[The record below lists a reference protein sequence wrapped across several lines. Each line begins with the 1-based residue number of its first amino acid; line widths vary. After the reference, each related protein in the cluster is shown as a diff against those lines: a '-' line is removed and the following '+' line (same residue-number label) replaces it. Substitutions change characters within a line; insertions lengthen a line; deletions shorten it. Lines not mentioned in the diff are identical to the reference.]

1 MEEAHW
7 EAKLRQLARR
17 ETRHVAPVSR
27 PAIAKR
33 SSLKLVTAITRHDAL
48 LLPRSWP
55 LLTGSE
61 AEDLAC
67 GQCSNV
73 IGAGITAAAARSQ
86 FPEGERV
93 IVRCRCGAFNLL
105 CHAPG
110 GRSEP
115 HRARAIVPARPR
127 PRYAIR
133 RRSVSS

>member
-1 MEEAHW
+1 MEEAQW

-17 ETRHVAPVSR
+17 EVKHGAPVSR
-27 PAIAKR
+27 PAITRR

-48 LLPRSWP
+48 LMPRSWP

-67 GQCSNV
+67 GQCANV
-73 IGAGITAAAARSQ
+73 IGAGITTASARSH

-93 IVRCRCGAFNLL
+93 IVRCSCGAFNLL

-115 HRARAIVPARPR
+115 HRARAIVPDRPR
-127 PRYAIR
+127 PRYAVR
-133 RRSVSS
+133 RRSASS

>member
-1 MEEAHW
+1 MEEAQW

-17 ETRHVAPVSR
+17 EVKHLAPVSR
-27 PAIAKR
+27 PAITRR

-48 LLPRSWP
+48 LMPRSWP

-67 GQCSNV
+67 GRCANV
-73 IGAGITAAAARSQ
+73 IGSGTTAAAARSR

-93 IVRCRCGAFNLL
+93 IVRCGCGALNLL

-127 PRYAIR
+127 ARYAIR
-133 RRSVSS
+133 RRLAS

>member
-1 MEEAHW
+1 MEEAQW

-17 ETRHVAPVSR
+17 EIKHVAPVSR
-27 PAIAKR
+27 PATARR

-48 LLPRSWP
+48 LMPRTWP

-67 GQCSNV
+67 GQCANV
-73 IGAGITAAAARSQ
+73 IGSGITTAAARSH

-93 IVRCRCGAFNLL
+93 IVRCSCGAFNLL

-133 RRSVSS
+133 RRPTSS